1 MTKKFTKTL
10 SAMAVIFATVT
21 SASVI
26 VSAAEVSN
34 AGSAK
39 VKVIV
44 DGNVQYFNADKNTT
58 VGNLLAS
65 NNVVVTDST
74 DVSVDLDNTANASDA
89 IVVSQPK
96 TVIVSVDGGKTQS
109 ATTSASNLGDFL
121 EEYQQANTAEKY
133 TLASQ
138 NTSTPLSEGMYIQ
151 LSTIREVSVD
161 TYEAIPYETKEVKTD
176 SLYVGEKKVV
186 TAGVE
191 GVKTTTTTTKYVG
204 DQVTTTDSVTKVTK
218 EPVTEVINI
227 GTKAKPTP
235 KPAATT
241 TTNTVPGLSVKYKSC
256 LTLDAT
262 AYCPCSKC
270 CGSYANGYT
279 ATGMKAGY
287 GVAAVDT
294 RVIPLGTKLYV
305 EGYGYCIAADT
316 GGAIKGNR
324 IDLCYG
330 THSAALSSGFGHK
343 NVKVYIIG

>member
-1 MTKKFTKTL
+1 MTKKFTKTV
-10 SAMAVIFATVT
+10 SAMAVVFATMI
-21 SASVI
+21 SSNVI

-34 AGSAK
+34 AGSDT

-44 DGNVQYFNADKNTT
+44 DGNVQYFNADKSST
-58 VGNLLAS
+58 VGDLLAS
-65 NNVVVTDST
+65 NNIVVTDST
-74 DVSVDLDNTANASDA
+74 DVSVDLNNSVADSKE
-89 IVVSQPK
+89 IVVAQPK
-96 TVIVSVDGGKTQS
+96 TVIVSVDGGKAQS
-109 ATTSASNLGDFL
+109 SSTSASNLGAFL
-121 EEYQQANTAEKY
+121 AEYQKENTTEKY

-138 NTSTPLSEGMYIQ
+138 TASTPLSEGMYIQ

-176 SLYVGEKKVV
+176 SLYVG
-186 TAGVE
+186 
-191 GVKTTTTTTKYVG
+191 
-204 DQVTTTDSVTKVTK
+204 DQVTSTDSVTKVTK
-218 EPVTEVINI
+218 EPVTEVINV
-227 GTKAKPTP
+227 GTKAKPAP
-235 KPAATT
+235 VVKPAATT
-241 TTNTVPGLSVKYKSC
+241 TTNTIPGLSVKYKKAM
-256 LTLDAT
+256 TLNAT

-270 CGSYANGYT
+270 CGSYSNGYT
-279 ATGMKAGY
+279 ASGMKAGY